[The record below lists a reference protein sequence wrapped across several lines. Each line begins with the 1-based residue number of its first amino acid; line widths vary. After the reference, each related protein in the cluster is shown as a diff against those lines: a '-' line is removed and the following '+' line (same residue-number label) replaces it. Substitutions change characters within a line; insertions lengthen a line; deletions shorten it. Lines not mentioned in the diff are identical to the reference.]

1 MDKKGKDSW
10 RHKAAGA
17 ETVVV
22 VSKGKIAMVKN
33 ENCETLSGLEK
44 YFDDMDLIITEGFK
58 RKNRPKIEVCRSARN
73 KKPLCNENDNLIALV
88 TDMDIN
94 LKSRRLV

>member
-1 MDKKGKDSW
+1 
-10 RHKAAGA
+10 
-17 ETVVV
+17 
-22 VSKGKIAMVKN
+22 MVKN

-44 YFDDMDLIITEGFK
+44 YFDDMDLVITEGFK

-73 KKPLCNENDNLIALV
+73 KKPLCKEYDNLIALV

-94 LKSRRLV
+94 LNVPTFGLEEIEALADLLEKNIYEKF